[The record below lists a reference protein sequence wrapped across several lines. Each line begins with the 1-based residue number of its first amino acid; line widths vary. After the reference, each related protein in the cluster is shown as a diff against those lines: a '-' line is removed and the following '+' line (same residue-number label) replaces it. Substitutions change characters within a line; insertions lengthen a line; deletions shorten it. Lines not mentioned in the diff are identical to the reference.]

1 VNVAALGNYGYRPKT
16 ASQTTQAAPSVGHGL
31 ERMPK
36 PVRPMAKRG
45 PQGVLPALR
54 ELLATGRPYT
64 LQQLAD
70 ELGVSRERIRQLQRD
85 NGLKRI
91 KPRRGI

>member
-1 VNVAALGNYGYRPKT
+1 MRSFP
-16 ASQTTQAAPSVGHGL
+16 PSTRDTRL
-31 ERMPK
+31 
-36 PVRPMAKRG
+36 PMDKRG

-54 ELLATGRPYT
+54 ELLSTGRPYT

-91 KPRRGI
+91 KPRRGT